1 MGFHQLILTPN
12 DGYLSQLKGLIPI
25 IEKKWLSALIG
36 LTPAPLE
43 ELTPTIGRIP
53 STSNW
58 GFFLW
63 EGSELTSTPSPKY
76 PYKQVCPILAIRK
89 AGTGH
94 QYLVLSVLLYILLTQ
109 LELKNKKVIDATA
122 FSTKAGKWE
131 RHRERKWKGSS
142 SQTPHSHPNFYFI
155 T

>member
-12 DGYLSQLKGLIPI
+12 SGYLSQLKGLIPI
-25 IEKKWLSALIG
+25 VEKKWLSALRG

-58 GFFLW
+58 GFLLW
-63 EGSELTSTPSPKY
+63 EGSELTSTPAPKY
-76 PYKQVCPILAIRK
+76 PYKQVCHILAIRK

-94 QYLVLSVLLYILLTQ
+94 QYPVLSVLLSILLTQ
-109 LELKNKKVIDATA
+109 LELKNKKVIDVTA
-122 FSTKAGKWE
+122 FSTKAGTWE
-131 RHRERKWKGSS
+131 RHRECKWKGSS
-142 SQTPHSHPNFYFI
+142 SQTPHSHTNFYFI